1 MTCGPC
7 SGVDREEGEDT
18 LTGRPEGKGAIE
30 EIGSHVPA
38 GNGSSRPAAVGP
50 SVPAVGSSVRVTR
63 ARRVHRALLI
73 SDAASLGIAFTLA
86 WGVVGPGISAR
97 AAAVFLAMLPAWW
110 LGAQLYRLYD
120 ADVERA
126 DRSTVEDFVG
136 VLHLV
141 TLGVWLTYA
150 AAHVTGNHPSASRFL
165 TFWAAAIPLVM
176 MGRFCTHA
184 FARRRHA
191 YLQKAVIVGAGDVG
205 QLVGRKFLQ
214 NPEFGINL
222 VGFVDGEP
230 KPLRNEVAQVPLL
243 GSSSRLAEIVHEN
256 EIDRV
261 VIAFSSDRHEQLLQ
275 TISSLVPLGVQI
287 DIVPRLFE
295 AVGQESNV
303 HTVEGLPVLTLARRQ
318 SSRLS
323 VTLKRLID
331 VVGGALILLVMAP
344 VLAAIALAI
353 KLDSPGPVFFRQV
366 RLGMGMREFTMLK
379 FRTMRS
385 GTGDEAHRAY
395 LRKIMDVKAAPLPTN
410 HLYKLDRSAEVTR
423 VGRLLRRFS
432 LDELPQL
439 VNVIRGEMSLVGPR
453 PCIPYETELFESQH
467 FERFA
472 VPAGMTGLWQVSTR
486 ARSTF
491 REALDLDVQYVR
503 SWSLR
508 LDLGLILRTPSRVFR
523 KDGTA

>member
-1 MTCGPC
+1 MPCGPC
-7 SGVDREEGEDT
+7 SGVDREEGEDI
-18 LTGRPEGKGAIE
+18 LTGRAEGKGAIE

-38 GNGSSRPAAVGP
+38 GNGSSKPAAVGP
-50 SVPAVGSSVRVTR
+50 SVPTVGSSVCVT
-63 ARRVHRALLI
+63 RRVHRALLI
-73 SDAASLGIAFTLA
+73 SDTVSLGTAFTLV
-86 WGVVGPGISAR
+86 WGVVGPGISAS
-97 AAAVFLAMLPAWW
+97 AAAVFVATLPAWW

-120 ADVERA
+120 RVERA

-165 TFWAAAIPLVM
+165 AFWATAIPLVM
-176 MGRFCTHA
+176 VGRSFTHA

-222 VGFVDGEP
+222 VGFVDSEP

-243 GSSSRLAEIVHEN
+243 GSSSQLAKIVHEY

-303 HTVEGLPVLTLARRQ
+303 HTVEGLPVLTLAQRQ

-353 KLDSPGPVFFRQV
+353 KLDSRGPVLFRQI
-366 RLGMGMREFTMLK
+366 RLGMGMREFAMLK

-385 GTGDEAHRAY
+385 GTEDGPHRAY

-423 VGRLLRRFS
+423 VGKLLRRFS

-439 VNVIRGEMSLVGPR
+439 VNVLRGEMSLVGPR

>member
-1 MTCGPC
+1 LP
-7 SGVDREEGEDT
+7 
-18 LTGRPEGKGAIE
+18 GRLLGKGSVKETRLHASTE
-30 EIGSHVPA
+30 
-38 GNGSSRPAAVGP
+38 NGSSRPAA
-50 SVPAVGSSVRVTR
+50 AGSSVRATR
-63 ARRVHRALLI
+63 ARVVHRALLI
-73 SDAASLGIAFTLA
+73 SDTVSLGIAFIFA
-86 WGVVGPGISAR
+86 WGVFGPGISGP
-97 AAAVFLAMLPAWW
+97 AAAIFLATLAAWW

-120 ADVERA
+120 RDLDRA
-126 DRSTVEDFVG
+126 DHSTVEDLVG
-136 VLHLV
+136 VLHLM
-141 TLGVWLTYA
+141 TLGVWLAYA
-150 AAHVTGNHPSASRFL
+150 AAHVSGNDPSFSPFL
-165 TFWAAAIPLVM
+165 TFWVTAISLVM
-176 MGRFCTHA
+176 IARSCARA
-184 FARRRHA
+184 FARRRRA
-191 YLQKAVIVGAGDVG
+191 YLQNAVIVGAGDVG

-214 NPEFGINL
+214 NPEYGINF

-230 KPLRNEVAQVPLL
+230 KPLRNEVARVPLL
-243 GSSSRLAEIVHEN
+243 GNSSQLAEIVHEN
-256 EIDRV
+256 DVDRV
-261 VIAFSSDRHEQLLQ
+261 VIAFSGEGHEQLLQ
-275 TISSLVPLGVQI
+275 AISSLVPLGVQV

-295 AVGQESNV
+295 AVGQESDV

-323 VTLKRLID
+323 AAVKRLVD
-331 VVGGALILLVMAP
+331 VVGATLILVVMAP

-353 KLDSPGPVFFRQV
+353 KLDSPGPVLFRQT

-385 GTGDEAHRAY
+385 GTGDGAHRAY
-395 LRKIMDVKAAPLPTN
+395 VRKIMDKKAAPLPN
-410 HLYKLDRSAEVTR
+410 NLYKLDRSEEVTR
-423 VGRLLRRFS
+423 VGRVLRRFS

-439 VNVIRGEMSLVGPR
+439 FNVIRGEMSLVGPR

-508 LDLGLILRTPSRVFR
+508 LDFGLILRTPSRVLR
-523 KDGTA
+523 KGGTA

>member
-1 MTCGPC
+1 
-7 SGVDREEGEDT
+7 
-18 LTGRPEGKGAIE
+18 
-30 EIGSHVPA
+30 
-38 GNGSSRPAAVGP
+38 
-50 SVPAVGSSVRVTR
+50 VTR
-63 ARRVHRALLI
+63 ARLVHRALLI
-73 SDAASLGIAFTLA
+73 SDAISLGIAFVLA
-86 WGVVGPGISAR
+86 WGVVGPGISSS
-97 AAAVFLAMLPAWW
+97 AAAIFLATLPAWW

-120 ADVERA
+120 RDLERA
-126 DRSTVEDFVG
+126 DHSTLEDFVG

-141 TLGVWLTYA
+141 TLGVWLAYA
-150 AAHVTGNHPSASRFL
+150 TAHVSGNDPSTSRFL
-165 TFWAAAIPLVM
+165 IFWASAIPLVM
-176 MGRFCTHA
+176 IARSCTRA
-184 FARRRHA
+184 FARRRRA
-191 YLQKAVIVGAGDVG
+191 YLQNAVIVGAGDVG

-214 NPEFGINL
+214 NLEYGINL
-222 VGFVDGEP
+222 VGFVDGKP
-230 KPLRNEVAQVPLL
+230 KPLRDEVAGVPLL
-243 GSSSRLAEIVHEN
+243 GTPSQIAEIVREN

-261 VIAFSSDRHEQLLQ
+261 VIAFSSDAHEQLLQ
-275 TISSLVPLGVQI
+275 AISSLVPLGVQI
-287 DIVPRLFE
+287 EIVPRLFE

-323 VTLKRLID
+323 AAVKRLVD
-331 VVGGALILLVMAP
+331 VVGATLILFAMAP

-353 KLDSPGPVFFRQV
+353 KLDSPGPVLFRQT

-385 GTGDEAHRAY
+385 GTGEGAHRAY
-395 LRKIMDVKAAPLPTN
+395 VRKIMDVNAAPQSN
-410 HLYKLDRSAEVTR
+410 NLYKLDRSDEVTH
-423 VGRLLRRFS
+423 VGQLLRRFS

-439 VNVIRGEMSLVGPR
+439 VNVLRGEMSLVGPR

-508 LDLGLILRTPSRVFR
+508 LDLGLILRTPARVLR
-523 KDGTA
+523 KGGTA